1 MALINVREVYPN
13 VFLGLWQTTET
24 VDEFFGTYGFLEPY
38 RQHVEI
44 SFKNDGRKKE
54 FLAIHALLHEMLAI
68 CGKPH
73 GARRSKGLQ
82 EQSNGLQDQSNG
94 LQDQS
99 KASQDQSKASQ
110 GLPVADVPM
119 IGHAASGQPLLRG
132 YHVGVTHTK
141 GYAALMLS
149 KSCDVACDIEHF
161 SDRVE
166 RIKSKFLRKDEKAD
180 DLDSL
185 LVHWCG
191 KETVYKLFPEDNLQF
206 SQMRVGPF
214 STMSDW
220 ACEVEN
226 MKRGEKVRVDF
237 ELTMQFVLT
246 YAFRKRTLPR
256 AAGGR

>member
-38 RQHVEI
+38 RQHVET

-73 GARRSKGLQ
+73 GARRSK
-82 EQSNGLQDQSNG
+82 G

-226 MKRGEKVRVDF
+226 MKRGEKVRIDF

>member
-38 RQHVEI
+38 RQHVET
-44 SFKNDGRKKE
+44 SFKNDGRKTE

-73 GARRSKGLQ
+73 GARRSTALQ
-82 EQSNGLQDQSNG
+82 EH
-94 LQDQS
+94 S
-99 KASQDQSKASQ
+99 KVSQEQGEASQ
-110 GLPVADVPM
+110 GLPVADAPM

>member
-24 VDEFFGTYGFLEPY
+24 VDGFFGTYGFLEPY
-38 RQHVEI
+38 RQHVET

-54 FLAIHALLHEMLAI
+54 FLVIHALLHEMLAI

-82 EQSNGLQDQSNG
+82 EQS
-94 LQDQS
+94 
-99 KASQDQSKASQ
+99 KASQDQSKTSQ

>member
-1 MALINVREVYPN
+1 MALIKVREVYPN

-24 VDEFFGTYGFLEPY
+24 VDGFFGTYGFLEPY
-38 RQHVEI
+38 RQHVET

-73 GARRSKGLQ
+73 GARRSK
-82 EQSNGLQDQSNG
+82 G

>member
-38 RQHVEI
+38 RQHVET

-82 EQSNGLQDQSNG
+82 EQSKGLQY
-94 LQDQS
+94 
-99 KASQDQSKASQ
+99 QSKASQ
-110 GLPVADVPM
+110 GLAVADVPM
-119 IGHAASGQPLLRG
+119 ICHAASGQPLLRG

>member
-24 VDEFFGTYGFLEPY
+24 VDGFFGTYGFLEPY

-82 EQSNGLQDQSNG
+82 EQSKGLQN
-94 LQDQS
+94 
-99 KASQDQSKASQ
+99 QSKASQ

>member
-38 RQHVEI
+38 RQHVET

-82 EQSNGLQDQSNG
+82 EQSKGL
-94 LQDQS
+94 
-99 KASQDQSKASQ
+99 QDQSKASQ

-166 RIKSKFLRKDEKAD
+166 RIKSKFLRKEEKAD

>member
-24 VDEFFGTYGFLEPY
+24 VDGFFGTYGFLEPY
-38 RQHVEI
+38 RQHVET

-73 GARRSKGLQ
+73 GARRSK
-82 EQSNGLQDQSNG
+82 G

-132 YHVGVTHTK
+132 YHAGVTHTK

>member
-38 RQHVEI
+38 RQHVET

-73 GARRSKGLQ
+73 GARQSK
-82 EQSNGLQDQSNG
+82 G

-185 LVHWCG
+185 LVHWCS

-226 MKRGEKVRVDF
+226 MKRVEKVRVDF

>member
-24 VDEFFGTYGFLEPY
+24 VDGFFGTYGFLEPY
-38 RQHVEI
+38 RQHVET

-54 FLAIHALLHEMLAI
+54 FLSIHALLHEMLAI

-73 GARRSKGLQ
+73 GARRSK
-82 EQSNGLQDQSNG
+82 G

>member
-1 MALINVREVYPN
+1 MSRQTGKKERFINMALINVREVYPN

-38 RQHVEI
+38 RQHVET

-73 GARRSKGLQ
+73 GARQRKALQ
-82 EQSNGLQDQSNG
+82 GQSE
-94 LQDQS
+94 
-99 KASQDQSKASQ
+99 ASQS
-110 GLPVADVPM
+110 LHVADAPM

-149 KSCDVACDIEHF
+149 KNCDVACDIEHF

-256 AAGGR
+256 VAGGH

>member
-24 VDEFFGTYGFLEPY
+24 VDGFFGTYGFLEPY
-38 RQHVEI
+38 RQHVET

-73 GARRSKGLQ
+73 GARRSK
-82 EQSNGLQDQSNG
+82 G

-141 GYAALMLS
+141 GCAALMLS

-256 AAGGR
+256 AEGGR

>member
-24 VDEFFGTYGFLEPY
+24 VDGFFGTYGFLEPY
-38 RQHVEI
+38 RQHVET

-73 GARRSKGLQ
+73 GAWR
-82 EQSNGLQDQSNG
+82 SNG

-99 KASQDQSKASQ
+99 KAPQDQSKASQ

>member
-24 VDEFFGTYGFLEPY
+24 VDGFFGTYGFLEPY
-38 RQHVEI
+38 RQHVET

-82 EQSNGLQDQSNG
+82 
-94 LQDQS
+94 DQS

-119 IGHAASGQPLLRG
+119 IGHAASWQPLLRG

>member
-13 VFLGLWQTTET
+13 VFFGLWQTTET

-38 RQHVEI
+38 RQHVET

-73 GARRSKGLQ
+73 GARRSK
-82 EQSNGLQDQSNG
+82 G

>member
-24 VDEFFGTYGFLEPY
+24 VDGFFGTYGFLEPY
-38 RQHVEI
+38 RQHVET

-73 GARRSKGLQ
+73 GARRSK
-82 EQSNGLQDQSNG
+82 G

-256 AAGGR
+256 VAGGR

>member
-38 RQHVEI
+38 RQHVET

-73 GARRSKGLQ
+73 GARQSK
-82 EQSNGLQDQSNG
+82 G

-99 KASQDQSKASQ
+99 KASQDPSKASQ

-226 MKRGEKVRVDF
+226 MKCGEKVRVDF

>member
-24 VDEFFGTYGFLEPY
+24 VDGFFGTYGFLEPY
-38 RQHVEI
+38 RQHVET

-82 EQSNGLQDQSNG
+82 
-94 LQDQS
+94 DQS
-99 KASQDQSKASQ
+99 KASQDQSKTSQ

-166 RIKSKFLRKDEKAD
+166 RIKSKFLRKDEMAD

>member
-24 VDEFFGTYGFLEPY
+24 VDGFFGTYGFLEPY
-38 RQHVEI
+38 RQHVET

-73 GARRSKGLQ
+73 GARLSKGV
-82 EQSNGLQDQSNG
+82 
-94 LQDQS
+94 QDQS
-99 KASQDQSKASQ
+99 KASQDQSKASQDQSKTSQ

-161 SDRVE
+161 SDRVT
-166 RIKSKFLRKDEKAD
+166 L
-180 DLDSL
+180 
-185 LVHWCG
+185 
-191 KETVYKLFPEDNLQF
+191 
-206 SQMRVGPF
+206 RVG
-214 STMSDW
+214 D
-220 ACEVEN
+220 N
-226 MKRGEKVRVDF
+226 
-237 ELTMQFVLT
+237 
-246 YAFRKRTLPR
+246 
-256 AAGGR
+256 

>member
-24 VDEFFGTYGFLEPY
+24 VDGFFGTYGFLEPY
-38 RQHVEI
+38 RQHVET

-82 EQSNGLQDQSNG
+82 
-94 LQDQS
+94 DQS

-119 IGHAASGQPLLRG
+119 IGHAASGQPLLRD

>member
-24 VDEFFGTYGFLEPY
+24 VDGFFGTYGFLEPY
-38 RQHVEI
+38 RQHVET

-82 EQSNGLQDQSNG
+82 EQS
-94 LQDQS
+94 
-99 KASQDQSKASQ
+99 KASQDQSKTSQ

-149 KSCDVACDIEHF
+149 KSWDVACDIEHF

>member
-24 VDEFFGTYGFLEPY
+24 VDGFFGTYGFLEPY
-38 RQHVEI
+38 RQHVET

-73 GARRSKGLQ
+73 GARRSNGLQ
-82 EQSNGLQDQSNG
+82 EQSKGL
-94 LQDQS
+94 
-99 KASQDQSKASQ
+99 QDQSKASQ

-119 IGHAASGQPLLRG
+119 IGHAASGLPLLRG

-166 RIKSKFLRKDEKAD
+166 RIKSKFLRKDEMAD

-191 KETVYKLFPEDNLQF
+191 KETVYKLFPEDNLLF

>member
-24 VDEFFGTYGFLEPY
+24 VDGFFGTYGFLEPY
-38 RQHVEI
+38 RQHVET

-73 GARRSKGLQ
+73 GARWSK
-82 EQSNGLQDQSNG
+82 G

-99 KASQDQSKASQ
+99 KAPQDQSKASQ

>member
-24 VDEFFGTYGFLEPY
+24 VDGFFGTYGFLEPY
-38 RQHVEI
+38 RQHVET

-68 CGKPH
+68 CCKPH
-73 GARRSKGLQ
+73 GARRSK
-82 EQSNGLQDQSNG
+82 G

-99 KASQDQSKASQ
+99 KASQDQSKTSQ

-161 SDRVE
+161 SNRVE

-185 LVHWCG
+185 LVNWCG

>member
-24 VDEFFGTYGFLEPY
+24 VDGFFGTYGFLEPY
-38 RQHVEI
+38 RQHVET

-73 GARRSKGLQ
+73 GARRSKGV
-82 EQSNGLQDQSNG
+82 
-94 LQDQS
+94 QDQS

-166 RIKSKFLRKDEKAD
+166 RIKSKFLRKDERAD

-206 SQMRVGPF
+206 SQMRVGLF

>member
-24 VDEFFGTYGFLEPY
+24 VDGFFGTYGFLEPY
-38 RQHVEI
+38 RQHVET

-73 GARRSKGLQ
+73 GARWSK
-82 EQSNGLQDQSNG
+82 G

-99 KASQDQSKASQ
+99 KGLQDQSKASQ
-110 GLPVADVPM
+110 GLPVADVPI

-166 RIKSKFLRKDEKAD
+166 RIKSKFLRKDEMAD

-220 ACEVEN
+220 ACEVED

>member
-24 VDEFFGTYGFLEPY
+24 VDGFFGTYGFLEPY
-38 RQHVEI
+38 RQHVET

-73 GARRSKGLQ
+73 GARRSK
-82 EQSNGLQDQSNG
+82 G

-141 GYAALMLS
+141 GYAAIMLS

>member
-38 RQHVEI
+38 RQHVET

-82 EQSNGLQDQSNG
+82 
-94 LQDQS
+94 DQS
-99 KASQDQSKASQ
+99 KGLQDQSKASQ

-149 KSCDVACDIEHF
+149 NSCDVACDIEHF

-166 RIKSKFLRKDEKAD
+166 RIKSKFLCKEEKAD

-185 LVHWCG
+185 LVHWCS

-237 ELTMQFVLT
+237 ELTMQVVLT

>member
-24 VDEFFGTYGFLEPY
+24 VDGFFGTYGFLEPY
-38 RQHVEI
+38 RQHVET

-82 EQSNGLQDQSNG
+82 
-94 LQDQS
+94 DQS
-99 KASQDQSKASQ
+99 KGLQDQSKASQ

-256 AAGGR
+256 AEGGR

>member
-24 VDEFFGTYGFLEPY
+24 VDGFFGTYGFLEPY
-38 RQHVEI
+38 RQHVET

-82 EQSNGLQDQSNG
+82 
-94 LQDQS
+94 DQS
-99 KASQDQSKASQ
+99 KASQDQSKTSQ

-161 SDRVE
+161 SNRVE

-185 LVHWCG
+185 LVNWCG

>member
-24 VDEFFGTYGFLEPY
+24 VDGFFGTYGFLEPY
-38 RQHVEI
+38 RQHVET

-82 EQSNGLQDQSNG
+82 EQNNG

-119 IGHAASGQPLLRG
+119 ICHAVSGQPLLRG

>member
-24 VDEFFGTYGFLEPY
+24 VDGFFGTYGFLEPY
-38 RQHVEI
+38 RQHVET

-73 GARRSKGLQ
+73 GARRSK
-82 EQSNGLQDQSNG
+82 G

-141 GYAALMLS
+141 GSAALMLS

-256 AAGGR
+256 AEGGR

>member
-13 VFLGLWQTTET
+13 VFLGLWQITET
-24 VDEFFGTYGFLEPY
+24 VDGFFGTYGFLEPY
-38 RQHVEI
+38 RQHVET

-73 GARRSKGLQ
+73 GARRS
-82 EQSNGLQDQSNG
+82 NGLQDQSTA
-94 LQDQS
+94 L
-99 KASQDQSKASQ
+99 QDQSKASQ

>member
-24 VDEFFGTYGFLEPY
+24 VDGFFGTYGFLEPY
-38 RQHVEI
+38 RQHVET

-73 GARRSKGLQ
+73 GARRSNGLQ
-82 EQSNGLQDQSNG
+82 EQSKGL
-94 LQDQS
+94 
-99 KASQDQSKASQ
+99 QDQSKASQ

-161 SDRVE
+161 SDKVE
-166 RIKSKFLRKDEKAD
+166 RIKSKFLRKDEMAD

-191 KETVYKLFPEDNLQF
+191 KETVYKLFPEDNLLF

>member
-24 VDEFFGTYGFLEPY
+24 VDGFFGTYGFLEPY
-38 RQHVEI
+38 RQHVET

-73 GARRSKGLQ
+73 GARWSK
-82 EQSNGLQDQSNG
+82 G

-99 KASQDQSKASQ
+99 KGLQDQSKASQ

-185 LVHWCG
+185 LVNWCG

>member
-38 RQHVEI
+38 RQHVET

-82 EQSNGLQDQSNG
+82 EQSKGL
-94 LQDQS
+94 
-99 KASQDQSKASQ
+99 QDQSKASQ

-149 KSCDVACDIEHF
+149 NSCDVACDIEHF

-166 RIKSKFLRKDEKAD
+166 RIKSKFLCKEEKAD

-185 LVHWCG
+185 LVHWCS

>member
-24 VDEFFGTYGFLEPY
+24 VDGFFGTYGFLEPY
-38 RQHVEI
+38 RQHVET

-73 GARRSKGLQ
+73 GARRSTALQ
-82 EQSNGLQDQSNG
+82 EPST
-94 LQDQS
+94 
-99 KASQDQSKASQ
+99 ASHGSPATDA
-110 GLPVADVPM
+110 PM

-149 KSCDVACDIEHF
+149 KNCDVACDIEHF

-246 YAFRKRTLPR
+246 YAFRKRMLPR

>member
-24 VDEFFGTYGFLEPY
+24 VDGFFGTYGFLEPY
-38 RQHVEI
+38 RQHVET

-73 GARRSKGLQ
+73 GARQSK
-82 EQSNGLQDQSNG
+82 G

>member
-24 VDEFFGTYGFLEPY
+24 VDGFFGTYGFLEPY
-38 RQHVEI
+38 RQHVET

-73 GARRSKGLQ
+73 GARRSKGV
-82 EQSNGLQDQSNG
+82 
-94 LQDQS
+94 QDQS

-166 RIKSKFLRKDEKAD
+166 RIKSKFLCKDEKAD

>member
-24 VDEFFGTYGFLEPY
+24 VDGFFGTYGFLEPY
-38 RQHVEI
+38 RQHVET

-54 FLAIHALLHEMLAI
+54 FLAILALLHEMLAI

-82 EQSNGLQDQSNG
+82 
-94 LQDQS
+94 DQS
-99 KASQDQSKASQ
+99 KASQDQSKTSQ

-166 RIKSKFLRKDEKAD
+166 RIKSKFLRKDEMAD